1 MKTIEQVL
9 SIFPETTKENWH
21 QHTNGNGWV
30 YVTAHVDKTAYVGEN
45 ALVYGY
51 ARVSG
56 NARINE

>member
-9 SIFPETTKENWH
+9 TLFPETTKENWH
-21 QHTNGNGWV
+21 QHINGKGWV
-30 YVTAHVDKTAYVGEN
+30 YTTAHVQETAYVGEN

>member
-9 SIFPETTKENWH
+9 SIVPETTKENWH